1 MPDEEII
8 TTNEDP
14 TPDPEPTPEPEPA
27 ERTIL
32 DDVKLALRL
41 TTDAYDYELTD
52 LVNAAQLDLGVA
64 GVVIPETDEG
74 ETLEA
79 LVKRAV
85 ITYCKIHFGS
95 PQDFDR
101 LKKSYD
107 EQKAQMATATGYTN
121 WGDE

>member
-1 MPDEEII
+1 MPDDEII

-52 LVNAAQLDLGVA
+52 LVNAAELDLGIA

>member
-1 MPDEEII
+1 MPDDEII

-52 LVNAAQLDLGVA
+52 LVNAAELDLGIA

-79 LVKRAV
+79 LVKHAV